1 MVAKKKPSAAQLAAR
16 AKFVKMVRAKAAK
29 SKAEKKVAGLDK
41 VTRRG
46 KKTSV
51 YYTRLSGVKK
61 SAQKKSINKRV
72 IMKSSLQIFWT
83 FLVAVKGKFTKLD
96 QIKINKF
103 LGSTGIVEQKMY
115 PFSLNTNGILY
126 THSIKADALVNQI
139 QGNNPLKKSMVA
151 YKCTDKQFGLASTK
165 KGDIAFGYSNYITLT
180 TLQKQTAK
188 YIN

>member
-1 MVAKKKPSAAQLAAR
+1 MVAK
-16 AKFVKMVRAKAAK
+16 
-29 SKAEKKVAGLDK
+29 
-41 VTRRG
+41 